1 MGVRL
6 KNNAY
11 KVYKE
16 LEAAVKTNWTDLSET
31 LEKRFKT
38 VSQTQY
44 YKTKFQG
51 VTQTAGESL
60 LDLGNKICT
69 LSRKAYPNLEAK
81 L

>member
-31 LEKRFKT
+31 LEKSFKT

-44 YKTKFQG
+44 YKTRFHG
-51 VTQTAGESL
+51 VTQTAAESL
-60 LDLGNKICT
+60 LDLG
-69 LSRKAYPNLEAK
+69 AK
-81 L
+81 KSYGIGLKRQTEI

>member
-31 LEKRFKT
+31 L
-38 VSQTQY
+38 
-44 YKTKFQG
+44 
-51 VTQTAGESL
+51 
-60 LDLGNKICT
+60 
-69 LSRKAYPNLEAK
+69 
-81 L
+81 